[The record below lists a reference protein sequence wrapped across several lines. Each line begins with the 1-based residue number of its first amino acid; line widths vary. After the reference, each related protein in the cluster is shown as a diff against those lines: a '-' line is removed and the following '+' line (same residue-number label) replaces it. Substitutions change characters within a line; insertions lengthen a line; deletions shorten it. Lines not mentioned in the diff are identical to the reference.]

1 MREIR
6 QRSGV
11 TNLTAL
17 TEERNT
23 MKPSHLLTLIS
34 ATILVVGWMHP
45 AGAQHSS
52 EVQKLSAEGEHMK
65 ALAMYELLPNKK
77 VVTEARIAAAKSA
90 WALGLNRQAADGFD
104 AILRD
109 PTIAPDIRTRLVLSR
124 GVIEYQE
131 ERYQE
136 ASLYAEKAIGY
147 MQESAPLR
155 GRAYLLWGQ
164 SLLRTAAYSSAL
176 EKFQKALVDVS
187 AQDKP
192 EAHFALGLVEL
203 KLGRYTESQK
213 DLEAIPMD
221 HVRTPVAVRM
231 LAALALETHQY
242 DRATFWIEKGQA
254 DHPETFVDSWGD
266 YGLVQAAIAKGNLED
281 ARRVVDRAQKQFA
294 PSDSWLVLMQASL
307 EMAEWKKRD
316 SGTTVG

>member
-1 MREIR
+1 MK
-6 QRSGV
+6 RSHA
-11 TNLTAL
+11 LIFITA
-17 TEERNT
+17 T
-23 MKPSHLLTLIS
+23 LLT
-34 ATILVVGWMHP
+34 VGCLRL
-45 AGAQHSS
+45 AEAQHSS
-52 EVQKLSAEGEHMK
+52 EVQKLSAEGDHMK
-65 ALAMYELLPNKK
+65 ALAMFELLPNKK

-109 PTIAPDIRTRLVLSR
+109 PGIAPDTRTRLVLSR

-136 ASLYAEKAIGY
+136 ASLYAEKAIGF

-164 SLLRTAAYSSAL
+164 SLLRTGAYSSAL
-176 EKFQKALVDVS
+176 EKFQKALADVS
-187 AQDKP
+187 PQDRP

-203 KLGRYTESQK
+203 KLGRYAEAQK

-231 LAALALETHQY
+231 LAALALETHHY
-242 DRATFWIEKGQA
+242 DRAKFWIEKGQA

-266 YGLVQAAIAKGNLED
+266 YGLVQSAIALGNLDD
-281 ARRVVDRAQKQFA
+281 ARRVVERAQKQFS

-307 EMAEWKKRD
+307 ESAEWKKRD
-316 SGTTVG
+316 VATTVG